1 MKRMLLLVVLIFVA
15 STAFSQSFMHGA
27 GLSIFVGTVKGGD
40 ASANWG
46 VTYSPRFNFLETETM
61 SVSVG
66 IPLSV
71 GASGSYNSRDAY
83 ADNSLSFML
92 NAPLIINLNMGAG
105 STTETESRFGFF
117 AGAGFGYHFGTFS
130 ETNIDAF
137 GNDFSDAGTVSSF
150 GPVGNA
156 GIRIAIGES
165 GRTIEVKGSYMKGLD
180 KSKAN
185 VFGATAL
192 FNF

>member
-1 MKRMLLLVVLIFVA
+1 MNKVLFLLCMFFSVTA
-15 STAFSQSFMHGA
+15 SFSQSFMHGA
-27 GLSIFVGTVKGGD
+27 GFSVFVGTVKGGE

-66 IPLSV
+66 IPLSL
-71 GASGSYNSRDAY
+71 GASGSYNSRGY
-83 ADNSLSFML
+83 GENNLSVML
-92 NAPLIINLNMGAG
+92 NAPLIVNLNMGAG
-105 STTETESRFGFF
+105 STRDDESRFGFF
-117 AGAGFGYHFGTFS
+117 VGAGFGYHFGSFNNVT
-130 ETNIDAF
+130 TDGF
-137 GNDFSDAGTVSSF
+137 GNVYDDAGTVSAY

-156 GIRIAIGES
+156 GIRIAVGSS
-165 GRTIEVKGSYMKGLD
+165 GHNIEVKGSYMKGID